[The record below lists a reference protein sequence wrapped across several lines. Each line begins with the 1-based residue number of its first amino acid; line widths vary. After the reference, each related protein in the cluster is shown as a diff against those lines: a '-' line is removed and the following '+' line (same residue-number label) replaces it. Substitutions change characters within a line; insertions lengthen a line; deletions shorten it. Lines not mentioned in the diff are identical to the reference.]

1 LNITD
6 SKEDFCEPLTPQ
18 VVGEAMSKD
27 DPFYA
32 PAAANPFAAF
42 QSEVKQKINM

>member
-1 LNITD
+1 
-6 SKEDFCEPLTPQ
+6 
-18 VVGEAMSKD
+18 MSKD

-42 QSEVKQKINM
+42 QSEVKQKINMWVRIPSLWLSTHLIMAKSH